1 MPGTLIDAHEARRRF
16 PLELNLKMNH
26 LQAMRVFV
34 KVAENGSFGRAAA
47 SLDLSN
53 AVVSRYVALLE
64 THLNTRL
71 VNRTTRSLSLT
82 EAGIAYAHGCRQT
95 LEQLEAMESSVSQSA
110 TAPAG
115 TLKLVAVAS
124 FSLFGLTP
132 LLQRYRAQHPQVKL
146 SVTLLHRP
154 VDLIEEGFDVGIVTA
169 GQVTGGT
176 LIKRPLYR
184 VRAIAVASRGYIGA
198 HGMPVNPASLA
209 AHAVLVPAANL
220 SNSSWCF
227 VGPDGH
233 EETVNI
239 QPGYAVNNA
248 VMLRQAALSDMGVTI
263 LPEHHVAADLSSGAL
278 LQVLANFRIKGADKE
293 VSLVY
298 PGRRHVSA
306 KTRSFVDFTINHFR
320 TQPVPTFPSLFQNT

>member
-1 MPGTLIDAHEARRRF
+1 
-16 PLELNLKMNH
+16 MNH

-71 VNRTTRSLSLT
+71 INRTTRSLSLT

-95 LEQLEAMESSVSQSA
+95 LEQLDAMESSVSQTA
-110 TAPAG
+110 TAPTG

-132 LLQRYRAQHPQVKL
+132 LLQRYRALHPQVRL

-154 VDLIEEGFDVGIVTA
+154 VDLIEEGFDVGIVTP
-169 GQVTGGT
+169 GQVTSGT

-184 VRAIAVASRGYIGA
+184 VRGIAVASRAYIGA
-198 HGMPVNPASLA
+198 HGLPVSPASLA
-209 AHAVLVPAANL
+209 AHTVLASAANL
-220 SNSSWCF
+220 PHCAWRF
-227 VGPDGH
+227 VAADGH
-233 EETVNI
+233 EETVSL

-248 VMLRQAALSDMGVTI
+248 VMLRQAVLADMGIAI
-263 LPEHHVAADLSSGAL
+263 LPENHVVADLSSGTL
-278 LQVLANFRIKGADKE
+278 VQVLAGYQIKGADKE

-306 KTRSFVDFTINHFR
+306 KTRSFVDFTVDYFR
-320 TQPVPTFPSLFQNT
+320 GEPLPAFPSLFQNT